1 MFAEIL
7 NKLHIRTIIKSQ
19 FGDFYHVIADY
30 YRGVRL
36 WNDWLSAIWCN
47 GSRRNRGF
55 PLIVKGVRQVG
66 KTWILN
72 EFGKQDYES
81 IAYFNFDEQEESAEI
96 FATTKDVNRILQKSD
111 ENVSSR
117 SLTLYAQ
124 KYEQDTKIRLRFSLK
139 NLRMDGNLL
148 NIPLFMIDHME
159 KLIGLG

>member
-1 MFAEIL
+1 M
-7 NKLHIRTIIKSQ
+7 
-19 FGDFYHVIADY
+19 
-30 YRGVRL
+30 
-36 WNDWLSAIWCN
+36 
-47 GSRRNRGF
+47 
-55 PLIVKGVRQVG
+55 G

-117 SLTLYAQ
+117 SLTLSAQ

-139 NLRMDGNLL
+139 NIRMDGNLL

>member
-1 MFAEIL
+1 ME
-7 NKLHIRTIIKSQ
+7 
-19 FGDFYHVIADY
+19 
-30 YRGVRL
+30 RL
-36 WNDWLSAIWCN
+36 AISDLVQWKQ
-47 GSRRNRGF
+47 SKHRK

>member
-1 MFAEIL
+1 M
-7 NKLHIRTIIKSQ
+7 
-19 FGDFYHVIADY
+19 
-30 YRGVRL
+30 
-36 WNDWLSAIWCN
+36 
-47 GSRRNRGF
+47 
-55 PLIVKGVRQVG
+55 G

-72 EFGKQDYES
+72 EFGKQYYES
-81 IAYFNFDEQEESAEI
+81 IAYFNFDEQEELAEF

>member
-1 MFAEIL
+1 ME
-7 NKLHIRTIIKSQ
+7 RS
-19 FGDFYHVIADY
+19 VISDLLQWKQSTH
-30 YRGVRL
+30 RK
-36 WNDWLSAIWCN
+36 
-47 GSRRNRGF
+47 
-55 PLIVKGVRQVG
+55 PLILKGVRQVG

-72 EFGKQDYES
+72 EFGKRHYDN
-81 IAYFNFDEQEESAEI
+81 IAYFNFDEREELAEF